1 MLGRESS
8 RTMRLR
14 RKVGIS
20 LLAGIGITGIGFGI
34 ATLGAWGPCGPG
46 DTLAVV
52 GALMSVYQLALLES
66 VVPPLRDLSAT
77 ISHPVL
83 HLAWQLLFPVVFW
96 SAAVLGVW
104 TLIRCGSRQAQPCAA
119 PNGGPATPPGH
130 SGVTEGPPSV
140 S

>member
-1 MLGRESS
+1 
-8 RTMRLR
+8 MRLR
-14 RKVGIS
+14 RKMGIS

-34 ATLGAWGPCGPG
+34 ASLGAWGPCGPG

-52 GALMSVYQLALLES
+52 GAFMSVYQLPLLES
-66 VVPPLRDLSAT
+66 AVPLLRDLLPT

-104 TLIRCGSRQAQPCAA
+104 SLVGCGSRQAQPGAA
-119 PNGGPATPPGH
+119 PNGGPATPIGS
-130 SGVTEGPPSV
+130 SGVSEGPPSV